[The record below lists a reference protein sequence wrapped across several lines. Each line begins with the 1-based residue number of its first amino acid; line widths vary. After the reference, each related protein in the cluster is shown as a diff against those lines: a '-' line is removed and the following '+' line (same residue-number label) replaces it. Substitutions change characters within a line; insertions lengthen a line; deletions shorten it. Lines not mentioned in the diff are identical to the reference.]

1 MPILMPMPMPTTM
14 PTTTKQKQKGLCV
27 LIVDDNRD
35 QAHSLSMLL
44 ENSGHDSHV
53 CHNAR
58 DCMVLLDRL
67 RPDVVLLDLGMP
79 MVTGYEIAEV
89 IKSEDDLRHIRLFAV
104 TGHGLP
110 LDRLQT
116 KLIGFEQHF
125 LKPVDF
131 EDLERCLTSI
141 QDQQE

>member
-1 MPILMPMPMPTTM
+1 MPTTM
-14 PTTTKQKQKGLCV
+14 KQKALCV
-27 LIVDDNRD
+27 LVVDDNED
-35 QAHSLSMLL
+35 QARSLSILL

-53 CHNAR
+53 CHNSQ
-58 DCMVLLDRL
+58 DCMELVDRL

-79 MVTGYEIAEV
+79 GVTGYEIAEV
-89 IKSEDDLRHIRLFAV
+89 IKSEDGLRHIRLFAV

-116 KLIGFEQHF
+116 KLIGFDQHF

-131 EDLERCLTSI
+131 EDLEKCLKSI
-141 QDQQE
+141 QDQKE

>member
-1 MPILMPMPMPTTM
+1 M
-14 PTTTKQKQKGLCV
+14 PTTTKQKALCV
-27 LIVDDNRD
+27 LVVDDNQD
-35 QAHSLSMLL
+35 QARSLSMLL

-53 CHNAR
+53 CHNSQ
-58 DCMVLLDRL
+58 DCMELVDRL

-79 MVTGYEIAEV
+79 GVTGYEIAEV

-116 KLIGFEQHF
+116 KLIGFDQHF

-131 EDLERCLTSI
+131 EDLENCLKSI
-141 QDQQE
+141 QDQKE